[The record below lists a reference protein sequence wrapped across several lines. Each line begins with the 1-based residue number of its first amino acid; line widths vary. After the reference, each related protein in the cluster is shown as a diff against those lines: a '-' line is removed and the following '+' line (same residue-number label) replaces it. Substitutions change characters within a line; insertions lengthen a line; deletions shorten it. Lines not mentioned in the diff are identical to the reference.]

1 MSMIDGRAIYTPEHH
16 AFRDMVRRFFADEI
30 TPNIAAWEKQGMVP
44 REFWRKC
51 GAQGLLCPTLP
62 EEYGGPAG
70 DFLYQCVICEELGY
84 SGQMSTTLQTHN
96 DIIAPYIEMLGSE
109 AQKRQWLPRMV
120 TGEVI
125 GAIALTEP
133 GAGSDLKAMQTR
145 ARRDGDDFIIS
156 GQKTYITLG
165 HSADVIIV
173 ACKTSPEKG
182 GNGVSLILV
191 EADRAGFRRGRLL
204 EKMGMKGSDTAE
216 LFFDEV
222 RVPASNLLG
231 QLDGGFKQI
240 MSEIPKERLSI
251 ATCAM
256 GASQKAF
263 DITVAW
269 VRERQVFGKP
279 LGDFQNTQFKLAE
292 LKTQLAAGWALLD
305 SDIVKLMNKQLSTTE
320 AAMAKLFCT
329 ELQCRMVDDCLQFFG
344 GAGYMA
350 DMPIARMYVDARV
363 RRIAG
368 GSSEIMKKL
377 IAREL

>member
-1 MSMIDGRAIYTPEHH
+1 MIDGRRIYSAEHH
-16 AFRDMVRRFFADEI
+16 AFRDMVRRFFAKEI
-30 TPNIAAWEKQGMVP
+30 TPNIAQWEENGLVP
-44 REFWRKC
+44 REFWTLC
-51 GAQGLLCPTLP
+51 GRQGLLCPTLGP
-62 EEYGGPAG
+62 EYGGAGG
-70 DFLYQCVICEELGY
+70 DFLHQCVLCEELGY

-96 DIIAPYIEMLGSE
+96 DIIAPYIEMLGTPE
-109 AQKRQWLPRMV
+109 QKKKWLPKMV

-125 GAIALTEP
+125 GAVAMTEP
-133 GAGSDLKAMQTR
+133 QAGSDLKAMQTR
-145 ARRDGDDFIIS
+145 ARREGDQFVIT

-165 HSADVIIV
+165 HHADLIIV

-182 GNGVSLILV
+182 SKGVSLILV
-191 EADRAGFRRGRLL
+191 ETDRPGFRRGRMLK
-204 EKMGMKGSDTAE
+204 KMGMKASDTAE

-222 RVPASNLLG
+222 HVPAANLLG
-231 QLDGGFKQI
+231 TLDAGFTQI
-240 MSEIPKERLSI
+240 MSEIPKERVSI

-256 GASQKAF
+256 GAAQKAF

-269 VRERQVFGKP
+269 VHERKVFGKT
-279 LGDFQNTQFKLAE
+279 LYEFQNTQFKLAE

-305 SDIVKLMNKQLSTTE
+305 SHIVKLMEHKLATDE
-320 AAMAKLFCT
+320 AAMTKLFCT
-329 ELQCRMVDDCLQFFG
+329 ELQCRVVDDCLQMFG

-377 IAREL
+377 IARGI